1 MDNEV
6 KFWAIV
12 PAAGT
17 GSRMQTDCPKQ
28 YLELMNKPVLI
39 HTLER
44 LGTCPGIAGVGLGIS
59 ADDARW
65 AALGFEADWLACVCD
80 GGAERAETVSNILQ
94 AMASVIADRD
104 WVLVHDAARPC
115 VTHAEIISLMKLA
128 ARTDGGLL
136 GRPLTD
142 TIKLADE
149 TSQVQRTVPRE
160 GLWRAHT
167 PQMFRY
173 KALRS
178 ALQKARDTASN
189 VTDEASAMEQAGS
202 HPLMVEG
209 RPENI
214 KITLPG
220 DLELAEIFMQQQ
232 EAE

>member
-1 MDNEV
+1 MNNKD

-17 GSRMQTDCPKQ
+17 GSRMQSDCPKQ
-28 YLELMNKPVLI
+28 YLALNNKPVLV
-39 HTLER
+39 HALER
-44 LGTCPGIAGVGLGIS
+44 LGTCPGISGVGLGIS
-59 ADDARW
+59 PDDTRW
-65 AALGFEADWLACVCD
+65 PALGFDADWLVCVCD
-80 GGAERAETVSNILQ
+80 GGAERAETVSNLLT
-94 AMASVIADRD
+94 AMSGTIADRD

-115 VTHAEIISLMKLA
+115 VTHAEIISLMKMA

-142 TIKLADE
+142 TIKLADD
-149 TSQVQRTVPRE
+149 SGHVRRTVPRE
-160 GLWRAHT
+160 GLWRAQT

-173 KALRS
+173 AALRA
-178 ALQKARDTASN
+178 ALRKAGESGTS
-189 VTDEASAMEQAGS
+189 VTDEASAMEQAGI

-209 RPENI
+209 RPGNI

-232 EAE
+232 EEE